1 MTMTEKI
8 FTVLSAEC
16 KLNDE
21 AEVHRYVMNR
31 RQQSLKQH
39 IDNVFPI
46 KEPGERGGDPKK
58 FFTKLTPKNRNH
70 DGKIRANTREELEE
84 KIIAFYLQ
92 IQNDENVTVK
102 DILLRAVDE
111 NTKTGKRTIQR
122 FEKRLSD
129 LSKIKL
135 NNLDEKAIRKAL
147 ENVAFPKDKDGKI
160 IEEKKFLKRNLTK
173 Q

>member
-1 MTMTEKI
+1 MGSNCRT
-8 FTVLSAEC
+8 
-16 KLNDE
+16 
-21 AEVHRYVMNR
+21 
-31 RQQSLKQH
+31 
-39 IDNVFPI
+39 
-46 KEPGERGGDPKK
+46 
-58 FFTKLTPKNRNH
+58 
-70 DGKIRANTREELEE
+70 TR
-84 KIIAFYLQ
+84 K
-92 IQNDENVTVK
+92 
-102 DILLRAVDE
+102 
-111 NTKTGKRTIQR
+111 KRTIQR